1 MIKLT
6 KKLLN
11 ENRIYNPH
19 GIATATGEKLF
30 IGYRPAAYGRIYESA
45 HWKVVGITFYTDP
58 NAAWYDHKC
67 KTFSFVGRENKEPT
81 LTEAKTWVKQH
92 YNLDITERDAW
103 GNWHVT
109 GTMDKLREIIS
120 KNK

>member
-11 ENRIYNPH
+11 ENRIFNPH
-19 GIATATGEKLF
+19 GIATATNEKLF
-30 IGYRPAAYGRIYESA
+30 IGFTPADYGKAGHSA
-45 HWKVVGITFYTDP
+45 HWRIVGNKFNTDP
-58 NAAWYDHKC
+58 KSWWGNYGC
-67 KTFSFVGRENKEPT
+67 KTFIFHRDTKNSV
-81 LTEAKTWVKQH
+81 LVEAKAWVKER
-92 YNLDITERDAW
+92 YGLDITERDIW

-120 KNK
+120 KGE